1 MYMYIRI
8 YIRKNLLH
16 VQGKA
21 DEIRKQKQEEI
32 TKERVQFKKNK
43 KNLVQE
49 KADEI
54 RRQKQE
60 EITKEREKARAIEQ
74 QLKDTQRALKR

>member
-1 MYMYIRI
+1 MYIYVYICICI
-8 YIRKNLLH
+8 YIYVYVYTHIYVRENLLH
-16 VQGKA
+16 
-21 DEIRKQKQEEI
+21 I
-32 TKERVQFKKNK
+32 
-43 KNLVQE
+43 QE